1 MTLYLVRHGETE
13 WNLAQRRQ
21 GRADSPLTERGMAQ
35 AHSAARA
42 LCHELGASSEVRLV
56 SSPIGRALGTARV
69 IAAELGLDESSVECD
84 ELLAEC
90 DLGDWTGLTSP
101 EVEARDPGALARR
114 ERDKWNFRIPGG
126 ESYVDVAARARRW
139 LGTCDVRPTIA
150 VTHEMIGRTLCGEV
164 QGLAAECVLALR
176 LDHGRVQ
183 KLAGRTREE
192 LVDPGEQAFTGELPE
207 AHQRASAELE
217 ASYLESEDPI
227 RQSGFGGGSERW
239 QLEREPILDGVAG
252 DGELLDVGCANG
264 YLLECLASWGRERGI
279 ELEPCGIDVGARLIE
294 LARKRFPG
302 HAANFWVADAW
313 SWDPPRRFRS
323 VYVLFD
329 CVPRELLEPLVRKLL
344 ERALLPGGRLIV
356 GAYGSASRGIVPF
369 DVGAFLEA
377 RGFHVEGS
385 AHAGEPVRTRFAWIE
400 AGT

>member
-21 GRADSPLTERGMAQ
+21 GRADSLLTERGVEQ
-35 AHSAARA
+35 AHSAGRA
-42 LCHELGASSEVRLV
+42 LCHELGPASGVRLV

-69 IAAELGLDESSVECD
+69 IAAELGLDESSVERD

-90 DLGDWTGLTSP
+90 DLGDWTGLTSA

-114 ERDKWNFRIPGG
+114 ERDKWSFRIPGG

-139 LGTCDVRPTIA
+139 LGTCDIRPTIA

-164 QGLAAECVLALR
+164 QGLAPDRVLALR

-183 KLAGRTREE
+183 KFSGSTREE
-192 LVDPGEQAFTGELPE
+192 LVDPGERAFTGDLPE
-207 AHQRASAELE
+207 AHQRRSAALE
-217 ASYLESEDPI
+217 ASYVESEDPI

-239 QLEREPILDGVAG
+239 RLEREPMLDGVAA

-264 YLLECLASWGRERGI
+264 HLLECLASWGRERGL
-279 ELEPCGIDVGARLIE
+279 ELEPCGIDLGARLIE

-302 HAANFWVADAW
+302 RAGSFWVADAW
-313 SWDPPRRFRS
+313 SWDPPRRFRN

-329 CVPRELLEPLVRKLL
+329 CVPRELLEPLVQKLL

-369 DVGAFLEA
+369 DVGRFLEA
-377 RGFHVEGS
+377 RGFRVEGR
-385 AHAGEPVRTRFAWIE
+385 AQAGEPVRARFAWVE
-400 AGT
+400 AGA